1 MLQSM
6 FLNLSWSTQPT
17 PIGHTLIVFT
27 NGFTRLMSGEYLGEK
42 QRKVI
47 RLSQVGEGRYR
58 VGSSN
63 RIG

>member
-17 PIGHTLIVFT
+17 PIGHTLIVFA
-27 NGFTRLMSGEYLGEK
+27 NGFTRLMSGEYSGEK

-47 RLSQVGEGRYR
+47 KTVPGGGGALPCRLQQ
-58 VGSSN
+58 
-63 RIG
+63 